1 MNDKV
6 KAWVEKTPAEKIN
19 VCFAYNEDTQEII
32 LTKDGVINRIDVSTL
47 IAHNEKDDTETIFI
61 PRNAT
66 NGDVIKSVFPSIDF
80 TEMAFTVHATTSVTS
95 NGVKGGISYD
105 FWKDWWNAPFKTE
118 REE

>member
-6 KAWVEKTPAEKIN
+6 KAWVEKTPAKKIN

-61 PRNAT
+61 PEDAT
-66 NGDVIKSVFPSIDF
+66 NGDVIKAVFQNVEIIPNSYTPSVDL
-80 TEMAFTVHATTSVTS
+80 SV
-95 NGVKGGISYD
+95 GGIMMMRVD
-105 FWKDWWNAPFKTE
+105 RNWWNAPYKGDQE
-118 REE
+118 